1 MLIECR
7 KSCLLV
13 VDVQEKLAPAMADA
27 ASVIRNAG
35 ILMRAAARLGVPL
48 LVSEQYPQGLGPT
61 VPELRALAPE
71 SARLA
76 KVSFSCA
83 GDPVLQ
89 QRVKAAQR
97 SVIVIAG
104 LEAHV
109 CVLQSALGFRQAG
122 YETVVV
128 ADAIS
133 SRAPASREA
142 ALQRLRENGVE
153 VATTEM
159 VVFEWLGQA
168 GTPEFKELSKLIK

>member
-1 MLIECR
+1 MLIER
-7 KSCLLV
+7 HKSCLLV
-13 VDVQEKLAPAMADA
+13 VDVQEKLAPAMVDP
-27 ASVIRNAG
+27 ASVIRNVG
-35 ILMRAAARLGVPL
+35 ILVRAAARLGVPL
-48 LVSEQYPQGLGPT
+48 VVSEQYPQGLGTT

-89 QRVKAAQR
+89 QRVKEAQR
-97 SVIVIAG
+97 SLIVIAG

-109 CVLQSALGFRQAG
+109 CVLQSALGFQQAG

-133 SRAPASREA
+133 SRTPANREA

-168 GTPEFKELSKLIK
+168 GTPEFKELSKLIR

>member
-1 MLIECR
+1 
-7 KSCLLV
+7 
-13 VDVQEKLAPAMADA
+13 MADPA
-27 ASVIRNAG
+27 GVIRNAG

-133 SRAPASREA
+133 SRAAASREA

-168 GTPEFKELSKLIK
+168 GTPEFKELSKLIR